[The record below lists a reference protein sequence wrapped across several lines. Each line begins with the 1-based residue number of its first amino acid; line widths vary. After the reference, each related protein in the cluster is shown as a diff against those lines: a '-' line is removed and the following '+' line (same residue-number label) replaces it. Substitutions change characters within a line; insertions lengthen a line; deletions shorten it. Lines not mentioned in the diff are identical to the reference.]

1 MLLYITT
8 GEGHD
13 REVRPLATIPDT
25 LNELYQ
31 LGMREHARKSVVRI
45 FEGDRWRQIPDW
57 RFDREVIQLA
67 LSIKEYFTIAE
78 GDAVAILGPRNVLW
92 LQADFAV
99 RGLRAVPVG
108 LQLGLTDEQ
117 LVDALTESRVRVA
130 IGTDA
135 ASADR
140 LASLRPVFYDL
151 ETVLAAERESDPD
164 RGLVGLDD
172 LRAQGQV
179 LDTPERAANW
189 RYYSRQA
196 QSEDLAGVHYA
207 AQADDGVVRE
217 AFTHG
222 EAIAFV
228 RDRLERYPAGPDDVA
243 CFQSREVTR
252 TSRLCCCAYV
262 GDGYTELALP
272 DVHATDGCAV
282 LMPAKVVVSPGWLHD
297 VSVELAAV
305 SGFGQ
310 KRKRR
315 GIVEARFGPAIRW
328 IEPDG
333 ELAPEVAAR
342 LAAQGLPVGTLVP
355 GRV

>member
-31 LGMREHARKSVVRI
+31 LGMREHARKGVVRC
-45 FEGDRWRQIPDW
+45 FEGDRWREIPDW

-67 LSIKEYFTIAE
+67 LSIKEYFAIAE

-108 LQLGLTDEQ
+108 LQPALTDEQ
-117 LVDALTESRVRVA
+117 LVDALTESQIRVA

-140 LASLRPVFYDL
+140 LANLRPVFYDL
-151 ETVLAAERESDPD
+151 ETVLAPERESEPD
-164 RGLVGLDD
+164 RGIAGLHD
-172 LRAQGQV
+172 LRAQGQI

-189 RYYSRQA
+189 RYYARQA
-196 QSEDLAGVHYA
+196 QSEDLAGVQYVARA
-207 AQADDGVVRE
+207 ADGVMRE
-217 AFTHG
+217 PFTHG

-228 RDRLERYPAGPDDVA
+228 RDRLERYPAGPADVA
-243 CFQSREVTR
+243 CFQGSEVTR
-252 TSRLCCCAYV
+252 ASRLCCCAYV
-262 GDGYTELALP
+262 GDGYTEIALP
-272 DVHATDGCAV
+272 DVHATDGCA
-282 LMPAKVVVSPGWLHD
+282 LLAPAKIVVSAGWLHD

-305 SGFGQ
+305 SGLGQ

-315 GIVEARFGPAIRW
+315 RIVEARLGPAIRW

-333 ELAPEVAAR
+333 DLAPEVAAR
-342 LAAQGLPVGTLVP
+342 LAAEGLPLGTLVP
-355 GRV
+355 GSV